1 MADGTNQPLVA
12 RDLVYQVEAARLLD
26 RVSLSAERGEFV
38 GLVGPNGAGKTT
50 LLRTV
55 SGLLRSNEGSVW
67 LEGQDI
73 ARLTA
78 KEVARVLAMVPQLAP
93 YTYGFTALEVVMMG
107 RYPHMGRFQVEGAA
121 EREAALDAM
130 GHTRVEAFADREVTT
145 LSGGE
150 RQRVFVAR
158 ALAQQPRVLLLDE
171 PTSNLDIQ
179 YQLQVMELVRKLT
192 RSGLTAI
199 AAMHD
204 LSLVARFCDRLVLLH
219 QGQVLAEGV
228 PCEVLTP
235 GNIEKAF
242 AVRSLV
248 YTDPLTNSLV
258 VKVLSPAVDGAA
270 PDKKSAVV
278 HVIGGGGRG
287 SRAMYMLKEAGFEV
301 TVGVLGEGDSDYHTA
316 QILGLHCPSH
326 PSFAPI
332 DLELHREHL
341 KLIERAHCV
350 VLADICFGDSNY
362 QNLEAAAE
370 AANLLLIE
378 GEPMVARDYTGG
390 RASKAYAQLR
400 RRGRVTSDL
409 ALVDDVKLMLKEAV
423 QLPVQES
430 VESPQK
436 K

>member
-1 MADGTNQPLVA
+1 MEDETNQPLVA
-12 RDLVYQVEAARLLD
+12 RDLTYQVEAARLLD

-55 SGLLRSNEGSVW
+55 SGLLRGNEGSVW

-73 ARLTA
+73 AQLTA
-78 KEVARVLAMVPQLAP
+78 KEVARVLALVPQLAP

-107 RYPHMGRFQVEGAA
+107 RYPHMSRFQVEGAA

-179 YQLQVMELVRKLT
+179 YQLQVMELVRKLA
-192 RSGLTAI
+192 RSGLTAL

-204 LSLVARFCDRLVLLH
+204 LSLAARFCDRLVLLH
-219 QGQVLAEGV
+219 RGQVLAEGV

-248 YTDPLTNSLV
+248 YTDPLTDSLV
-258 VKVLSPAVDGAA
+258 VKVLSPAVDGAE
-270 PDKKSAVV
+270 PNKKSAVV

-287 SRAMYMLKEAGFEV
+287 SRAMYMLNEAGFEV

-316 QILGLHCPSH
+316 QILGLRCPSH

-332 DLELHREHL
+332 NLELHQEHL

-378 GEPMVARDYTGG
+378 DEPIDARDYTGG

-409 ALVDDVKLMLKEAV
+409 ALVDDVKLVLKEAV
-423 QLPVQES
+423 QLPVQEP
-430 VESPQK
+430 VE
-436 K
+436 